1 MFNECKNYQRMD
13 RRSILGATLI
23 LGAVFATGCDPNVYC
38 TQEFRQFEVTVVGA
52 QPTRVYTVD
61 LTTGDTLF
69 NQHNAG
75 YPAAKY
81 GVGSDFMMQT
91 QGVNTT
97 RTYSFVV
104 EHAGGTPC
112 VVPFVFQSDECHIS
126 KVSGPDTVQCP

>member
-1 MFNECKNYQRMD
+1 
-13 RRSILGATLI
+13 LI
-23 LGAVFATGCDPNVYC
+23 LGAVLATGCEPQVYC
-38 TQEFRQFEVTVVGA
+38 TQEFRQFEATVLGV

-75 YPAAKY
+75 YPASKY

-91 QGVNTT
+91 QGLNTT
-97 RTYSFVV
+97 RAYSFVV
-104 EHAGGTPC
+104 EHAGGVPC
-112 VVPFVFQSDECHIS
+112 IVPFVFQSDECHIS